1 MSKKKDKGRINP
13 GERDEEATR
22 AFDKRQQKEAAKIE
36 MVYKLG
42 QRKKG
47 GKYTRP
53 APGASKAT
61 DTESALNTFKV
72 QKMFD
77 RDQKAGKGPGIDL
90 ISDRRLASKEGSMK
104 TGGLTGGQKKL
115 DKNKN
120 NRIDAED
127 FKILRGQGKGAMKA
141 RLGSRVPPVIRPKP
155 TAGGKPLTPKPIK
168 PKPKPKMGG
177 GMMKKYNKGGGA
189 DTGTMGEAKSKL
201 ATGIDAFKRRL
212 KKEKLQAPKRGPM
225 RPAKAMGGG
234 MMKKPMQY
242 NIGGFSSKQERK
254 TAEKNIKGARRL
266 EGLRSFLSDSPKIN
280 QPMRKERYMEGR
292 KARHSAFKKK
302 IGRAILKGASA
313 LNPISGGVSAA
324 KKLMAGRSKK
334 RDFQRG
340 DYGDISVKKMGGGM
354 MNKPMGYKSG
364 TSVKVKCKLGRNKPT
379 KMY

>member
-1 MSKKKDKGRINP
+1 MSKRKDKGRINP

-61 DTESALNTFKV
+61 DTESALNTFEV

-77 RDQKAGKGPGIDL
+77 KDQKAGKGPGIDL
-90 ISDRRLASKEGSMK
+90 ISDRRLASKEGSMR

-120 NRIDAED
+120 NKIDAED
-127 FKILRGQGKGAMKA
+127 FKILRGTGGKAGRGIMKA
-141 RLGSRVPPVIRPKP
+141 RMGSSRVPQVIRPKP
-155 TAGGKPLTPKPIK
+155 TGPKGKPLPQKPIK
-168 PKPKPKMGG
+168 PKPKLKKGGPKPGTYEYYLLNRPKHSPKPIKPSSNMSG

-189 DTGTMGEAKSKL
+189 DTGTAGERRSKL
-201 ATGIDAFKRRL
+201 MTAVDRFKRRIDVR
-212 KKEKLQAPKRGPM
+212 KRRPKYIKPPER
-225 RPAKAMGGG
+225 
-234 MMKKPMQY
+234 KPMIPAGLGQVAQSLTPTG
-242 NIGGFSSKQERK
+242 IGKQ
-254 TAEKNIKGARRL
+254 
-266 EGLRSFLSDSPKIN
+266 
-280 QPMRKERYMEGR
+280 MGR
-292 KARHSAFKKK
+292 KVM
-302 IGRAILKGASA
+302 G
-313 LNPISGGVSAA
+313 
-324 KKLMAGRSKK
+324 
-334 RDFQRG
+334 
-340 DYGDISVKKMGGGM
+340 KMGGGM
-354 MNKPMGYKSG
+354 MMKPMGYKSG